1 MGQILWDG
9 NGDEIIGT
17 GWDWLENPQGWD
29 WDGENRGDGDNLFYH
44 VTLYRRIMHFLQFL
58 QQIVANA
65 VQQAAANVFS
75 FKDMFTIYV
84 AYHIGGSF

>member
-29 WDGENRGDGDNLFYH
+29 WDGENHGDGVGMGMGKFILPCHSLSPNYALSAASSAD
-44 VTLYRRIMHFLQFL
+44 RR
-58 QQIVANA
+58 
-65 VQQAAANVFS
+65 
-75 FKDMFTIYV
+75 
-84 AYHIGGSF
+84 